1 MNFIKGGKTMN
12 TVSKK
17 HIFFTGLMLFSLF
30 FGAGNLIFPPML
42 GQNAGEHFWPAMF
55 GFLLTGVG
63 LPLLTVIA
71 ISLSGNGMQQ
81 LASHVHPIFGI
92 FFTIVVYIAIGPS
105 MGIPRVANVAYEM
118 GVSSFLPA
126 DIRTSGL
133 ALFTYTV
140 VFFAIVYW
148 LSLNPSKLVARI
160 GNVLTPILLLSI
172 FFLFIKSVFTPLGE
186 SGPAMQE
193 YQTSPT
199 FKGFMEGYLTM
210 DTISALAFGIIVVN
224 SIRSQGVKD
233 RKTIAIA
240 TTKAGLIAAIG
251 LVLVYGALG
260 WLGVT
265 SVSLGY
271 AKNGGQLLTVIVQQL
286 FGSYGL
292 SLLAVI
298 VTLACLTTCVGLV
311 SACSQYFS
319 TLFTKFSY
327 KTLAS
332 IICGLG
338 LLVANL
344 GLTKIIAISVPVL
357 LVVYPIAIVLVLLS
371 LLHKYFGGYRSVYVG
386 ALIGAAA
393 VSIFDGLKQGNVP
406 VTSIT
411 SYFEFIPLYNEGIGW
426 FLPALAGAM
435 IGLVIAKLQGAK
447 PVPLIEDSSERKAS

>member
-1 MNFIKGGKTMN
+1 MNFKKGGKN
-12 TVSKK
+12 NEHCIKK
-17 HIFFTGLMLFSLF
+17 TYFFTGLMLFSLF

-42 GQNAGEHFWPAMF
+42 GQNAGENFWPAMI

-81 LASHVHPIFGI
+81 LASHVHPLFGI
-92 FFTIVVYIAIGPS
+92 FFTVVVYIAIGPS

-118 GVSSFLPA
+118 GVSSFLPET
-126 DIRTSGL
+126 IRSSSLT
-133 ALFTYTV
+133 LFLYTV
-140 VFFAIVYW
+140 IFFAIVFW
-148 LSLNPSKLVARI
+148 LSLNPSKLVDRI
-160 GNVLTPILLLSI
+160 GNILTPILLLSI
-172 FFLFIKSVFTPLGE
+172 FLLFVKSVFTPLGQ
-186 SGPAMQE
+186 SGQAMPE
-193 YQTSPT
+193 YQTSPI

-224 SIRSQGVKD
+224 AIRSKGVND

-240 TTKAGLIAAIG
+240 TAKAGFIVATG

-260 WLGVT
+260 WLGAT

-286 FGSYGL
+286 FGPYGL
-292 SLLAVI
+292 LLLSLI

-311 SACSQYFS
+311 SACSQYFA
-319 TLFTKFSY
+319 TLLTTFSY
-327 KTLAS
+327 KAFAS
-332 IICGLG
+332 IICALG

-344 GLTKIIAISVPVL
+344 GLTKIIAISVPIL

-386 ALIGAAA
+386 ALFEATV
-393 VSIFDGLKQGNVP
+393 VSVFDGLKQGGIP
-406 VTSIT
+406 VSFIT
-411 SYFEFIPLYNEGIGW
+411 PYFEFIPLYNEGIGW
-426 FLPALAGAM
+426 LVPALAGAL
-435 IGLVIAKLQGAK
+435 IGLTIAKLSGAK
-447 PVPLIEDSSERKAS
+447 KFPY

>member
-1 MNFIKGGKTMN
+1 MN

-17 HIFFTGLMLFSLF
+17 HVFFTGLMLFSLF

-42 GQNAGEHFWPAMF
+42 GQNAGENFWPAML

-81 LASHVHPIFGI
+81 LASHVHPLFGI
-92 FFTIVVYIAIGPS
+92 LFTVVVYIAIGPS

-118 GVSSFLPA
+118 GVSSFLPET
-126 DIRTSGL
+126 IRTSSL
-133 ALFTYTV
+133 SLFIYTV
-140 VFFAIVYW
+140 IFFTIVFW
-148 LSLNPSKLVARI
+148 LSLNPSKLVDRI
-160 GNVLTPILLLSI
+160 GNVLTPILLFSI
-172 FFLFIKSVFTPLGE
+172 FLLFVKSVFTPLGN

-193 YQTSPT
+193 YQASPI

-224 SIRSQGVKD
+224 AIRSKGVED
-233 RKTIAIA
+233 RKAVAIA
-240 TTKAGLIAAIG
+240 TTKAGLIAATG

-286 FGSYGL
+286 FGPYGL
-292 SLLAVI
+292 ALLAVI

-327 KTLAS
+327 KGIAG
-332 IICGLG
+332 IICVLG

-344 GLTKIIAISVPVL
+344 GLTKIIAISVPIL

-386 ALIGAAA
+386 ALIGAA
-393 VSIFDGLKQGNVP
+393 VISMFDGLKQGNVS
-406 VTSIT
+406 VTFIT
-411 SYFEFIPLYNEGIGW
+411 SYFEFIPFYNEGIGW
-426 FLPALAGAM
+426 LLPAIAGAT
-435 IGLVIAKLQGAK
+435 IGLVVAKLKSTK
-447 PVPLIEDSSERKAS
+447 PIPLTETPSEPKVS

>member
-1 MNFIKGGKTMN
+1 MN

-17 HIFFTGLMLFSLF
+17 HIFSTGLMLFSLF

-42 GQNAGEHFWPAMF
+42 GQNAGEHFWSAML

-81 LASHVHPIFGI
+81 LASHVHPMFGI
-92 FFTIVVYIAIGPS
+92 FFTVIVYIAIGPS

-118 GVSSFLPA
+118 GVSSFLPEA
-126 DIRTSGL
+126 VRASG
-133 ALFTYTV
+133 FTLLIYTII
-140 VFFAIVYW
+140 FFAIVYW
-148 LSLNPSKLVARI
+148 LSLNPSKLVDRI

-172 FFLFIKSVFTPLGE
+172 FVLFVKSVFTPLGQ

-193 YQTSPT
+193 YQTSPI

-224 SIRSQGVKD
+224 TIRSKGVKD
-233 RKTIAIA
+233 RKAIAIA

-286 FGSYGL
+286 FGPYGL
-292 SLLAVI
+292 SLLALT

-327 KTLAS
+327 KSLAGT
-332 IICGLG
+332 ICVLG

-344 GLTKIIAISVPVL
+344 GLTKIIAISVPIL

-386 ALIGAAA
+386 SLIGAA
-393 VSIFDGLKQGNVP
+393 VISIFDGLKQGNVP
-406 VTSIT
+406 VTFIT
-411 SYFEFIPLYNEGIGW
+411 SYFESIPLYNEGIGW
-426 FLPALAGAM
+426 LLPALTGAI
-435 IGLVIAKLQGAK
+435 IGFLIAKLKGAK
-447 PVPLIEDSSERKAS
+447 PVPLMEKHSTPKAS